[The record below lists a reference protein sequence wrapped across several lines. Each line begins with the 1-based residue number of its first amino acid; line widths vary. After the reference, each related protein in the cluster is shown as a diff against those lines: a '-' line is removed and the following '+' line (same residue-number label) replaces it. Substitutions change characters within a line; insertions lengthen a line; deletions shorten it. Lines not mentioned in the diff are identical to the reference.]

1 MVKKSEDSILDKGK
15 DTKAQRCV
23 NKCNVFRK
31 VVVTISLEFP
41 ELRQRAKEIVIEHVG
56 GA

>member
-1 MVKKSEDSILDKGK
+1 MKKSEDSILDKGK

>member
-1 MVKKSEDSILDKGK
+1 MKTSEDSTLDKGK
-15 DTKAQRCV
+15 HTKAQRCV
-23 NKCNVFRK
+23 NECGVFRK

-41 ELRQRAKEIVIEHVG
+41 ELRQRAKGIGIEYVE

>member
-1 MVKKSEDSILDKGK
+1 VKKSEDSTLDKGK
-15 DTKAQRCV
+15 HTKAQRCV
-23 NKCNVFRK
+23 NECSVFRK

-41 ELRQRAKEIVIEHVG
+41 ELRQRAKGIGIEYVG